1 MECIGIRVE
10 AMDWVKLEPE
20 VLRSE
25 MVGLKVLELEVLGS
39 EVLRSVLAQAQET
52 TVTKKT
58 WMRNDDRH

>member
-25 MVGLKVLELEVLGS
+25 MVGLKVLEIEVLGS
-39 EVLRSVLAQAQET
+39 EVLRSVLAQAQEAM
-52 TVTKKT
+52 VTKKT